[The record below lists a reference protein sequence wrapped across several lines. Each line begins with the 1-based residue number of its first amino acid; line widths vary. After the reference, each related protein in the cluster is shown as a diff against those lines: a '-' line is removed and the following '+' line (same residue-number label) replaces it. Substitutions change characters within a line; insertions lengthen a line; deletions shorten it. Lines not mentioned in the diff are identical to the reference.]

1 MKIFITGGAGFI
13 GSALTRKLLTLG
25 HKITVY
31 DNFSPQIHGD
41 ITSLPDDIKDQVV
54 CIKGDV
60 CDKDLL
66 SKSITNQEALIHLA
80 AETGTGQSMY
90 DVSRYERVNIG
101 GTANLID
108 ILVNTKHEIRTIV
121 LASSRAVYGEGKYT
135 CPVCGFFFPELRDE
149 AKLHRGEYNPI
160 CPTCSHIGTPI
171 ATDEYS
177 MIHPTSY
184 YGLTKQVQEQKII
197 LFSKLLK
204 IPSVSLRFQNVYGPG
219 QSLKNPYTGMLAVFS
234 NLARQNK
241 TIEIFEDGKESRDFV
256 YIDDVVESIVRSID
270 LHPNTPQILNIGS
283 GVATTVLDVAHE
295 VCNYFDSKSEIK
307 ITGAY
312 RIGDIRH
319 NFADISKAK
328 DVLDWS
334 PTVDFPVGLRNFLTW
349 AHTQEASSGYG
360 NSLAELA
367 EHKLFIST
375 KQ

>member
-1 MKIFITGGAGFI
+1 
-13 GSALTRKLLTLG
+13 
-25 HKITVY
+25 
-31 DNFSPQIHGD
+31 
-41 ITSLPDDIKDQVV
+41 
-54 CIKGDV
+54 
-60 CDKDLL
+60 
-66 SKSITNQEALIHLA
+66 
-80 AETGTGQSMY
+80 
-90 DVSRYERVNIG
+90 
-101 GTANLID
+101 
-108 ILVNTKHEIRTIV
+108 
-121 LASSRAVYGEGKYT
+121 
-135 CPVCGFFFPELRDE
+135 
-149 AKLHRGEYNPI
+149 
-160 CPTCSHIGTPI
+160 
-171 ATDEYS
+171 

-256 YIDDVVESIVRSID
+256 YIDDVVDSIVRSIG
-270 LHPNTPQILNIGS
+270 LYSTTPQVLNIGS
-283 GVATTVLDVAHE
+283 GVATTVLNVAHE

-334 PTVDFPVGLRNFLTW
+334 PMVDFSVGLRNFLTW
-349 AHTQEASSGYG
+349 ANTQKASSGYG
-360 NSLAELA
+360 NSLHELA
-367 EHKLFIST
+367 EHGLFITT